1 MQESRL
7 PDTTLELN
15 HDPDNDRTR
24 FTLRLNTGVTM
35 VCANEL
41 RSNELAPVVLH
52 HLEEALLHLLFQYL
66 KENGSVDLLC
76 LQEKLEFYR
85 RK

>member
-1 MQESRL
+1 
-7 PDTTLELN
+7 
-15 HDPDNDRTR
+15 
-24 FTLRLNTGVTM
+24 M

-66 KENGSVDLLC
+66 KDNGSVDLLC